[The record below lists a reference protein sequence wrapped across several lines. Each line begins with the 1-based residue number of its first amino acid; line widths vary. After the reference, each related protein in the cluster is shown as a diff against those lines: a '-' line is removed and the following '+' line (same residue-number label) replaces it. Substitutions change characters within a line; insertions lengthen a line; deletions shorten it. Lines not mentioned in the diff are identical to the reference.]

1 MGGASKTFTTAGG
14 LFVDDGGTGGTPV
27 LFIHSAAGSTE
38 HWTAQLAHLRGRGR
52 RAIAVDLR
60 GHGRSKP
67 PADGDYAIAALA
79 GDLEAVLEHLG
90 LSRVILVG
98 HSLGGT
104 VAAEFAG
111 RHPGRVAGL
120 LLLDPASDG
129 RTIPDAEGRQ
139 LMAALEA
146 DAHAA
151 TEQYW
156 SMLIK
161 PSTEAV
167 RERLFDGLRRT
178 RPEAIREPLRDLLSF
193 DPAGP
198 LSRYRGPRLS
208 IISALGE
215 VPGAYHVLAPDL
227 PHRKMDGV
235 GHWLHF
241 DRPDEINRLIDEF
254 LAGVN

>member
-1 MGGASKTFTTAGG
+1 MDAAGKTITTPGG
-14 LFVDDGGTGGTPV
+14 LYLDDGGTGGIPV

-67 PADGDYAIAALA
+67 PDDGDYTIAALA
-79 GDLEAVLEHLG
+79 GDIEAVLQFLE
-90 LSRVILVG
+90 LSRVVLVG

-111 RHPGRVAGL
+111 RHPERVAGL

-129 RTIPDAEGRQ
+129 RTIPEAEGRG

-156 SMLIK
+156 SMLIQ
-161 PSTEAV
+161 PSSDAV
-167 RERLFDGLRRT
+167 RTRLFEGLRRT
-178 RPEAIREPLRDLLSF
+178 RPEAIAEPLRDLLSF
-193 DPAGP
+193 DPVPP

-208 IISALGE
+208 IITALNE
-215 VPGAYHVLAPDL
+215 IPGAYHLLAPDL
-227 PHRKMDGV
+227 PHRKVDGV

-241 DRPDEINRLIDEF
+241 DRPDEVNRLIDEF